1 MLRTH
6 RGPLSPTSLPLGS
19 VADGSA
25 STYCPLPEN
34 EIFPLLAGGQGASR
48 AFLQPAAWRS
58 ISGGNSPP
66 HCRPGPQPRAQSHG
80 MRHASGGSG
89 RQRGRQAEKPQP
101 WGGWFWLST
110 LLPSPPCHPPAP
122 AKLLATDALLKKRKK
137 IQCVLKE
144 EAAAAPQGPFWSDS
158 HSGRGGEPLSGSLP
172 CQIPLGCF
180 RANKHL
186 GNPLSSSEGLAAGRP
201 PGPRQ
206 VTPPRLTARH
216 ALSQHRAQHQGR
228 RSLSLHPRGLS
239 PITAEGASC
248 R

>member
-1 MLRTH
+1 MEEHLR
-6 RGPLSPTSLPLGS
+6 RQLSTALQ
-19 VADGSA
+19 AWA
-25 STYCPLPEN
+25 S
-34 EIFPLLAGGQGASR
+34 
-48 AFLQPAAWRS
+48 
-58 ISGGNSPP
+58 
-66 HCRPGPQPRAQSHG
+66 AQSPEPRDAPRKG
-80 MRHASGGSG
+80 GGGSG

-172 CQIPLGCF
+172 CQIPLSCF

-186 GNPLSSSEGLAAGRP
+186 GNTLSSSEGLAAGRP

-228 RSLSLHPRGLS
+228 WSLSLHPRGLS
-239 PITAEGASC
+239 PITRGRGLMPLEAQNVVLRLALIALFFYKHT
-248 R
+248 